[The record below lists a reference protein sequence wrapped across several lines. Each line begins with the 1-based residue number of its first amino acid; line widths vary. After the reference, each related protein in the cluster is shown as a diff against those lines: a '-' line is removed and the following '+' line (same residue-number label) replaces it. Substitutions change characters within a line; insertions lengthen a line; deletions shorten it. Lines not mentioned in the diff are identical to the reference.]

1 MVSNLPQQNF
11 LNPQEQA
18 ALLRLAAQVTGRDPA
33 AVLQMA
39 QSGQAAQL
47 LGALPGD
54 RQQQAAQLLQDPA
67 ALERLLQSPQA
78 QAVLGQILGRR

>member
-33 AVLQMA
+33 AILRMA

-54 RQQQAAQLLQDPA
+54 RQQQAAQLLQEPA

>member
-18 ALLRLAAQVTGRDPA
+18 ALLRLAGQVTGRGPA
-33 AVLQMA
+33 AIFLRA
-39 QSGQAAQL
+39 PSRPGGPA
-47 LGALPGD
+47 LGALARGP
-54 RQQQAAQLLQDPA
+54 RQQAAQLLQDPA